1 MRIFVVLLVTSLAL
15 TACGRRGALEP
26 PPGAAAVEQQGIP
39 QPGATTGTDTA
50 TAEEKPDPPFIL
62 DALI

>member
-1 MRIFVVLLVTSLAL
+1 MRIIIVLLLTSLAL
-15 TACGRRGALEP
+15 TACGRRGALQP
-26 PPGAAAVEQQGIP
+26 PPGAAAVELP
-39 QPGATTGTDTA
+39 TATTGTGTS